1 MRSVL
6 SVSLPEKI
14 SSELEKYA
22 KITGRS
28 KSDIV
33 KESVG
38 LYLWEAQ
45 FRKIQKRFGALAK
58 KAGLVSE
65 EDIFRAV
72 SCRSFLTRTYLW
84 PPS

>member
-14 SSELEKYA
+14 SSELKKFA
-22 KITGRS
+22 KSTGRS

-33 KESVG
+33 RESIN

-45 FRKIQKRFGALAK
+45 FRKMQRRISVKVKKRGI
-58 KAGLVSE
+58 VT
-65 EDIFRAV
+65 EDDVFKAV
-72 SCRSFLTRTYLW
+72 S
-84 PPS
+84 